1 MSDLKDFKVG
11 LKPEIQ
17 SVVTNTTAAMVTR
30 SQPEISIYGVELAA
44 TGENYFQR
52 EPPSHIS
59 EAVRLAGQRAS

>member
-17 SVVTNTTAAMVTR
+17 SVAAMVTR